1 MILKLIY
8 PKWRK
13 LEMQTP
19 FYLPPHGP
27 VVFAA
32 ALPDDVEV
40 RFVDEN
46 VDELNLDDNPD
57 LVGLS
62 IMLTA
67 QLPSALH
74 IAQHYRRRGIPV
86 IAGGI
91 SAMLHRD
98 ELMDHFD
105 SVFIGEVEGRLE
117 QVISDFHN
125 GGLQPVYEYFLDYP
139 DMDKIGPARRDI
151 LNYDR
156 YVYRGIRMLDLIH
169 ASRGCRFNCF
179 PCCTPYLGGRR
190 FRPRPIER
198 VVEEVQSIENNRL
211 FFVDNSLA
219 QNKDWERE
227 LFSALIPLKKK
238 WVSHPIENDPE
249 ILELA
254 YKAGAW
260 YVYQAVFD
268 TSDFIR
274 RRIKLYKDH
283 GIGVEGT
290 IILGT
295 DDQDVDYIK
304 RLVDFLM
311 EIELDT
317 AEFTIMT
324 PFWHTPIRAQLQK
337 EGRILSNDYNDYT
350 CDRVVFQPKKM
361 TPAQLQDMYYYAWE
375 TFYREESQELK
386 MGKLFLNVTKR
397 EMEDGTFRRVDLSPA
412 RRRRSAVTSTGS
424 EPL

>member
-19 FYLPPHGP
+19 FYLPPHAP

-40 RFVDEN
+40 QFVDEN
-46 VDELNLDDNPD
+46 VDDLNLDDSPD

-62 IMLTA
+62 VMLTA
-67 QLPSALH
+67 QLPSALR
-74 IAQHYRRRGIPV
+74 IARHYRRRGIPV

-91 SAMLHRD
+91 STMLHRD

-105 SVFIGEVEGRLE
+105 SVFVGEVEGRLE
-117 QVISDFHN
+117 KVINDFRK
-125 GGLQPVYEYFLDYP
+125 GTLQPVYEYFLDYP
-139 DMDKIGPARRDI
+139 EMDKIGPARRDI

-156 YVYRGIRMLDLIH
+156 YVYRGIKMLDLIH

-190 FRPRPIER
+190 FRPRPVER
-198 VVEEVQSIENNRL
+198 VVEEVQSIDNNRL

-324 PFWHTPIRAQLQK
+324 PFWHTPIRAQLEK

-361 TPAQLQDMYYYAWE
+361 TPTQLQDMYYYAWE
-375 TFYREESQELK
+375 TFYKEESQELK
-386 MGKLFLNVTKR
+386 MGKLFFNVTKR
-397 EMEDGTFRRVDLSPA
+397 EMEDGTFKRVDLSPA
-412 RRRRSAVTSTGS
+412 RRRRSVPSTSS
-424 EPL
+424 DSL

>member
-1 MILKLIY
+1 MRFKFIY

-32 ALPDDVEV
+32 AMPKEVEIE
-40 RFVDEN
+40 FIDQN
-46 VDELNLDDNPD
+46 VDELNLDDSPD

-67 QLPSALH
+67 QLPNALK
-74 IAQHYRRRGIPV
+74 IAAHYRKRGIPV

-91 SAMLHRD
+91 SAMLHKD
-98 ELMDHFD
+98 EIADHVD
-105 SVFIGEVEGRLE
+105 SVFVGEVEGRLE
-117 QVISDFHN
+117 IVLNDLRN
-125 GGLQPVYEYFLDYP
+125 GELKPVYDYFHDYP
-139 DMDKIGPARRDI
+139 DLNLIGPARRDI

-156 YVYRGIRMLDLIH
+156 YVYRGIKMLDLIH

-179 PCCTPYLGGRR
+179 PCCTPYLGGRK
-190 FRPRPIER
+190 FRARPIER
-198 VVEEVQSIENNRL
+198 VVEEVREINNNRL

-219 QNKDWERE
+219 QNKDWEKE
-227 LFSALIPLKKK
+227 LFMALIPLKKK
-238 WVSHPIENDPE
+238 WVSHPIENDDE
-249 ILELA
+249 LLELA

-260 YVYQAVFD
+260 YVYQAIFD
-268 TSDFIR
+268 TSDY
-274 RRIKLYKDH
+274 IKNRVKAYKDH

-311 EIELDT
+311 EIDLDT

-324 PFWHTPIRAQLQK
+324 PFWHTPIRAQLEK
-337 EGRILSNDYNDYT
+337 EGRMLTYDYEEYT

-361 TPAQLQDMYYYAWE
+361 TTTELQDMYYYAWE
-375 TFYREESQELK
+375 TFYEEESQELK
-386 MGKLFLNVTKR
+386 MGKMFFNVTKR
-397 EMEDGTFRRVDLSPA
+397 EFEDGTHERVKLKGSRRWNTPN
-412 RRRRSAVTSTGS
+412 
-424 EPL
+424 

>member
-1 MILKLIY
+1 MKLKLIY

-32 ALPDDVEV
+32 AVPDDVEIE
-40 RFVDEN
+40 FIDEN
-46 VDELNLDDNPD
+46 VDDLDLDDSPD

-67 QLPSALH
+67 QIPNAIKISD
-74 IAQHYRRRGIPV
+74 HYRKRGIPT

-91 SAMLHRD
+91 STMLLKE
-98 ELMDHFD
+98 ELMKHVD
-105 SVFIGEVEGRLE
+105 SVFIGEVEGRFHK
-117 QVISDFHN
+117 VIEDFKN
-125 GGLQPVYEYFLDYP
+125 GGLIPSYEYFLDNP
-139 DMDKIGPARRDI
+139 EMDLIGPARRDI

-156 YVYRGIRMLDLIH
+156 YIYRGIKMLDLIH

-179 PCCTPYLGGRR
+179 PCCTPYLGGRK
-190 FRPRPIER
+190 FRPRP
-198 VVEEVQSIENNRL
+198 VDKVLEELETIDNNRL

-219 QNKDWERE
+219 QNKDWEKE

-238 WVSHPIENDPE
+238 WVSHPIENDDE
-249 ILELA
+249 LLELA

-260 YVYQAVFD
+260 YVYQAIFD
-268 TSDFIR
+268 TSDY
-274 RRIKLYKDH
+274 IKNRVKNYKDH

-295 DDQDVDYIK
+295 DDQDADYIK
-304 RLVDFLM
+304 RLVDFLL

-324 PFWHTPIRAQLQK
+324 PFWHTPIRTQLEK
-337 EGRILSNDYNDYT
+337 EGRILSNDFNEYT

-361 TPAQLQDMYYYAWE
+361 SITELQNMYYYAWE
-375 TFYREESQELK
+375 TFYQDESQELK
-386 MGKLFLNVTKR
+386 MGKLFLDITKR
-397 EMEDGTFRRVDLSPA
+397 EMEDGTYRRVDLGTN
-412 RRRRSAVTSTGS
+412 RRRRKNIPTN
-424 EPL
+424 

>member
-19 FYLPPHGP
+19 FYLPPHAP

-40 RFVDEN
+40 QFVDEN

-62 IMLTA
+62 VMLTA
-67 QLPSALH
+67 QLPSALR

-91 SAMLHRD
+91 STMLHRE

-105 SVFIGEVEGRLE
+105 SVFVGEVEGRLE
-117 QVISDFHN
+117 KVISDFRN

-139 DMDKIGPARRDI
+139 EMDKIGPARRDI

-156 YVYRGIRMLDLIH
+156 YIYRGIKMLDLIH

-190 FRPRPIER
+190 FRPRPVER
-198 VVEEVQSIENNRL
+198 VVEEVQSIDNNRL

-324 PFWHTPIRAQLQK
+324 PFWHTPIRAQLEK

-361 TPAQLQDMYYYAWE
+361 TPTQLQDMYYYAWE
-375 TFYREESQELK
+375 TFYKEESQELK
-386 MGKLFLNVTKR
+386 MGKLFFNVTKR
-397 EMEDGTFRRVDLSPA
+397 EMEDGTFKRVDLSPA
-412 RRRRSAVTSTGS
+412 RRRRSV
-424 EPL
+424 P